1 MGRARESRLRALV
14 TGGGGFLG
22 RALVRRLV
30 GRGDRVRV
38 LARGNYP
45 ELGGPAVE
53 LMRGDIA
60 DPGIARAAAEGV
72 DVIFHLAAKAGVG
85 GRFADYVRSNL
96 EGTRAMLEGARSA
109 GVRRFVHTST
119 PSVVFDRRGHEGG
132 DESLPLTQDK
142 LSPYAYTKARA
153 EELVLGASGAELYTC
168 ALRPHLIWGPDDTQL
183 VARIVSR
190 ARQGK
195 LALIGDGQHKVD
207 SIYVDN
213 VVDAE
218 LAAAEALEAGPARGK
233 AYFLSNGEP
242 VAVGELMNRILA
254 SGGLPPVTRQVAPG
268 LAYVVGGVLEA
279 VYRLLGRDDEPPMT
293 RFVAL
298 NLSTPH
304 WFDCSRARQDLG
316 WEPKVSIAE
325 GLARLGP
332 WIASELLPKLEAHS
346 PRR

>member
-1 MGRARESRLRALV
+1 MRALV

-30 GRGDRVRV
+30 ARGDRVRV
-38 LARGNYP
+38 LARGDYP
-45 ELGGPAVE
+45 ELAGPSVELLRGDVADPAV
-53 LMRGDIA
+53 
-60 DPGIARAAAEGV
+60 ARAAAEGV
-72 DVIFHLAAKAGVG
+72 DLIFHLAAKAGVG
-85 GRFADYVRSNL
+85 GRYSDYVRSNL
-96 EGTRAMLEGARSA
+96 EGTRAMLEGARAA

-142 LSPYAYTKARA
+142 LSPYAFTKARA
-153 EELVLGASGAELYTC
+153 EELVLAQRELYTC

-190 ARQGK
+190 ARHGK
-195 LALIGDGQHKVD
+195 LALIGDGHHLVD

-218 LAAAEALEAGPARGK
+218 LAAADALEAGPARGK

-242 VAVGELMNRILA
+242 LPVGLLMNRILA
-254 SGGLPPVTRQVAPG
+254 SGGLPPVTRQVPPG
-268 LAYVVGGVLEA
+268 LAYAVGGALEA
-279 VYRLLGRDDEPPMT
+279 LYRLLGREDEPPMT

-304 WFDCSRARQDLG
+304 WFDCRRARQDLG
-316 WEPKVSIAE
+316 WAPRVSIDE

-332 WIASELLPKLEAHS
+332 WISGQLLPRLEAHS
-346 PRR
+346 SRR